1 VLLVHYT
8 LRQKP
13 HKPVARTF
21 FFDQN
26 LIDDLHMAGLPLF
39 ARYSQKENL
48 TDRLRGIL
56 DDYPPG
62 LGPWKEVRLS
72 VRSAAVQWAV

>member
-1 VLLVHYT
+1 
-8 LRQKP
+8 
-13 HKPVARTF
+13 
-21 FFDQN
+21 
-26 LIDDLHMAGLPLF
+26 MAGLPLF

-62 LGPWKEVRLS
+62 LGPWKEVRLP

>member
-1 VLLVHYT
+1 
-8 LRQKP
+8 
-13 HKPVARTF
+13 
-21 FFDQN
+21 
-26 LIDDLHMAGLPLF
+26 MAGLPLF

-72 VRSAAVQWAV
+72 MHSAASAVGSVAYGTVYR